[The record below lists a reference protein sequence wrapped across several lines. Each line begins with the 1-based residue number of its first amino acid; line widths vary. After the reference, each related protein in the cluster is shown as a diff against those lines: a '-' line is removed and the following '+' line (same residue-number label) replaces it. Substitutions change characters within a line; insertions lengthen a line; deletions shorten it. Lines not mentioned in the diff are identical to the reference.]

1 MTNTEPLTTEL
12 LQKQLAQLLETNRVD
27 LVGQYQ
33 QVLRETQFLNRAEV
47 RPNMLK
53 GIAADEAQAFLD
65 FLSQP
70 AYSSQEYGSHLY
82 QIGLSEQV
90 LLRLGQIMRQFM
102 LPHMVNGETAQML
115 GLIDRYQAGVIRGY
129 IQALEKH
136 IFTEQEL
143 TRQAFLR
150 AIGQN

>member
-1 MTNTEPLTTEL
+1 MTDIDPMTIDT
-12 LQKQLAQLLETNRVD
+12 LQKQLAQLLETNRAD

-65 FLSQP
+65 FLGQP
-70 AYSSQEYGSHLY
+70 AYSSLEYGGHLY

-90 LLRLGQIMRQFM
+90 LLRLNQITRQYM
-102 LPHMVNGETAQML
+102 LPHMLNGQTAQML
-115 GLIDRYQAGVIRGY
+115 ALVDRYQAGVIRGY
-129 IQALEKH
+129 IQTLEKH

-150 AIGQN
+150 AIGQV

>member
-1 MTNTEPLTTEL
+1 MVNTDPVTAET
-12 LQKQLAQLLETNRVD
+12 LQKQLAQLLETNRAD

-33 QVLRETQFLNRAEV
+33 QILRETQFLNRAEV

-65 FLSQP
+65 FLGQP
-70 AYSSQEYGSHLY
+70 AYSSLDYGSHLY
-82 QIGLSEQV
+82 QIGLSDQV
-90 LLRLGQIMRQFM
+90 LLRLNQTTRQFM
-102 LPHMVNGETAQML
+102 LPHMLNGQTAQML
-115 GLIDRYQAGVIRGY
+115 ALVDHYQSGVIRGY

-150 AIGQN
+150 AIGQI